1 MHMNL
6 SPVMIP
12 GLAVLLAGAVLTFGA
27 GRIAGKEDHVPAVK
41 LAGILLC
48 AVGAALTICL

>member
-6 SPVMIP
+6 SPKMIP
-12 GLAVLLAGAVLTFGA
+12 GLLVLVAGAVLTFAARHFA
-27 GRIAGKEDHVPAVK
+27 GREDHVPAVK

>member
-6 SPVMIP
+6 SPKMIP
-12 GLAVLLAGAVLTFGA
+12 GLLVLLAGAVLTFAAKGIA
-27 GRIAGKEDHVPAVK
+27 GREDHVPAVK

>member
-1 MHMNL
+1 MNL
-6 SPVMIP
+6 SPKMIP
-12 GLAVLLAGAVLTFGA
+12 GLIVLLAGAILTFA
-27 GRIAGKEDHVPAVK
+27 ARRITGREDHVPAVK

>member
-6 SPVMIP
+6 SPKMIP
-12 GLAVLLAGAVLTFGA
+12 GLIVLLAGAILTFA
-27 GRIAGKEDHVPAVK
+27 ARRITGREDHVPAVK